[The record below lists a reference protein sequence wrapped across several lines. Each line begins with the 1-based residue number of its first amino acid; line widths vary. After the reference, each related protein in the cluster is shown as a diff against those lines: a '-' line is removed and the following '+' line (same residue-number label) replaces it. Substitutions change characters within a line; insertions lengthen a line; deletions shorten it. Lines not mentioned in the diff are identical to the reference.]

1 MAHAHGGQGMHH
13 PRARCARRGAAPC
26 ISRSVVDPSSRGMG
40 LLTAPPPGAARHENQ
55 LLRAQS
61 MPACRLDARASA
73 RGPRTVH
80 MKTHRRQHV
89 HSLASCWRCALAA
102 DAGCGGFRCECRRA
116 QRTSMTTLHAS
127 GSGCASPRHTS
138 NKESGAVLGSSPMKN
153 ILEAELS
160 LYSVSGCATLSE
172 CATLEWPLPMYV
184 RCTAMTHE
192 Y

>member
-1 MAHAHGGQGMHH
+1 MAHIFVTNKTLPTRVIQMAHAHGGQAAKACITLAPVAHVAEQRMHTL
-13 PRARCARRGAAPC
+13 AVGWDFIDC
-26 ISRSVVDPSSRGMG
+26 V
-40 LLTAPPPGAARHENQ
+40 PPGAARHKNQ

-127 GSGCASPRHTS
+127 GSGCASPRHAS
-138 NKESGAVLGSSPMKN
+138 
-153 ILEAELS
+153 I
-160 LYSVSGCATLSE
+160 
-172 CATLEWPLPMYV
+172 
-184 RCTAMTHE
+184 
-192 Y
+192 

>member
-1 MAHAHGGQGMHH
+1 MPAVQTTVGSGHSGVAHLFSSGTHRVAHIIFTNKTLPRRVIQMAHAHGGQGMHH

-26 ISRSVVDPSSRGMG
+26 ISRSVVDPSSRGRG

-116 QRTSMTTLHAS
+116 QRTSMTTLHA
-127 GSGCASPRHTS
+127 T
-138 NKESGAVLGSSPMKN
+138 
-153 ILEAELS
+153 
-160 LYSVSGCATLSE
+160 
-172 CATLEWPLPMYV
+172 
-184 RCTAMTHE
+184 
-192 Y
+192 